1 MNDES
6 YVQLC
11 QRLFGQTVCP
21 SWLWTDDGAKE
32 RFHDFL
38 DDLSRCRGRWDS
50 LSIGRHP
57 FETNHRDSDKLQSHS
72 RIAGQSSSRVFRT
85 AEAERPSIHRKV
97 RRTHRTGGIFPM
109 WAKSLL
115 TYAVCDV
122 VCFKLWSDWMGL
134 SSTYGEAHVAVC
146 NIELQGML
154 LRI

>member
-1 MNDES
+1 
-6 YVQLC
+6 
-11 QRLFGQTVCP
+11 VCP

-57 FETNHRDSDKLQSHS
+57 FETNHRDSDNLQSHS

-97 RRTHRTGGIFPM
+97 RRTHRTGGIFPISNLAPAPHTRPGAASISDTARIRIRHRLSDISSYGPGT
-109 WAKSLL
+109 WLANLASHGLL
-115 TYAVCDV
+115 LHGHPQKVPCAD
-122 VCFKLWSDWMGL
+122 
-134 SSTYGEAHVAVC
+134 
-146 NIELQGML
+146 
-154 LRI
+154 